1 MTNQIDTEYYTNWF
15 IKGWLK
21 TMFSELPFKDELLT
35 IYGQLVSGEHWHQI
49 KLDFKLE
56 FPNEK
61 WIAGAIS
68 FYGRKVEML
77 LQAGATL
84 PTLDEFT
91 ETFNLEVERKLK
103 LIAERKE
110 RKKARE
116 AALAASG
123 KSGASRQGD
132 AFKRAGA
139 FGTRAND

>member
-91 ETFNLEVERKLK
+91 ETFNSEVERKLK

-123 KSGASRQGD
+123 KSGVSRQG
-132 AFKRAGA
+132 AGFKRAGA
-139 FGTRAND
+139 FGTRAHD

>member
-1 MTNQIDTEYYTNWF
+1 
-15 IKGWLK
+15 
-21 TMFSELPFKDELLT
+21 
-35 IYGQLVSGEHWHQI
+35 
-49 KLDFKLE
+49 LE

-91 ETFNLEVERKLK
+91 ETFNSEVERKLK

-123 KSGASRQGD
+123 KSGAPRQGD
-132 AFKRAGA
+132 GFKRAGA